1 MEFGLNCAAL
11 FVGVAGMHFVSFTQ
25 AKQQRP
31 KEGVTTQ
38 GWLASA
44 EAVQEEPCWG
54 FTSFTTIFV
63 FTAGN
68 DWIFLHVNFSKNN
81 H

>member
-1 MEFGLNCAAL
+1 MICIRNFYQNFPSAEVLVKVSIMEFGLNCAAL

-38 GWLASA
+38 G
-44 EAVQEEPCWG
+44 
-54 FTSFTTIFV
+54 
-63 FTAGN
+63 
-68 DWIFLHVNFSKNN
+68 
-81 H
+81 